1 MELIFEPKLYS
12 QLILVFKTPPLRS
25 CYLNRS
31 VNYII
36 ENLKST
42 LEKLDL
48 SSTEVDLVKLYELKT
63 MEKLIALDFLD
74 YKHIEGME
82 ELRKRLPN
90 IHIGQY
96 QFGIRN
102 IKVIASGRI
111 GYSPNYRD

>member
-1 MELIFEPKLYS
+1 
-12 QLILVFKTPPLRS
+12 
-25 CYLNRS
+25 
-31 VNYII
+31 
-36 ENLKST
+36 
-42 LEKLDL
+42 
-48 SSTEVDLVKLYELKT
+48 

-74 YKHIEGME
+74 YKHVEGME
-82 ELRKRLPN
+82 ELRKQLPN

>member
-1 MELIFEPKLYS
+1 M
-12 QLILVFKTPPLRS
+12 
-25 CYLNRS
+25 NRS

-74 YKHIEGME
+74 YKHVEGME

-90 IHIGQY
+90 VSMIGQF
-96 QFGIRN
+96 QFGIRKV
-102 IKVIASGRI
+102 KVIASGRT

>member
-1 MELIFEPKLYS
+1 M
-12 QLILVFKTPPLRS
+12 ILVFKTPLLRS

-31 VNYII
+31 VDYII

-42 LEKLDL
+42 LERLDL

-74 YKHIEGME
+74 YKHVEGME

-90 IHIGQY
+90 VPMIGQWE
-96 QFGIRN
+96 FGIR
-102 IKVIASGRI
+102 KVKFIASGRT

>member
-1 MELIFEPKLYS
+1 M
-12 QLILVFKTPPLRS
+12 
-25 CYLNRS
+25 NRS
-31 VNYII
+31 VDYII

-74 YKHIEGME
+74 YKHVEGME

-90 IHIGQY
+90 VPMIGQWE
-96 QFGIRN
+96 FGIR
-102 IKVIASGRI
+102 KVKGIASGRT

>member
-1 MELIFEPKLYS
+1 M
-12 QLILVFKTPPLRS
+12 
-25 CYLNRS
+25 NRS

-63 MEKLIALDFLD
+63 MEKLIALDILD
-74 YKHIEGME
+74 YKHVKGME
-82 ELRKRLPN
+82 ELRKQLPN
-90 IHIGQY
+90 VPMIGY
-96 QFGIRN
+96 WELGMRKV
-102 IKVIASGRI
+102 KVIASGRT